1 MTAKENEQTRDASDD
16 ELGEF
21 LGDLFK
27 SHRQLMARRQRSDD
41 EAQQFLEELLSSFS
55 SSHRQ
60 PKRRITDDEDP
71 IAKRL
76 AESTTVASSR
86 EEATPVASSHEEA
99 STPSTKNHPTMSERA
114 DAAPQLP
121 GVPVPIGVLWCF
133 CSFDAC
139 LAVETVVQF
148 VKKRVEIRLAQFRPA
163 CFKIGIASDP
173 EIRFHHRD
181 GYVSE
186 GYAFMEVLWRSTP
199 ANCVAV
205 ETISVDSYIG
215 EAGCQNETR
224 GGGGSTCAWR
234 TLSTHFKPRASFS
247 RSALASPSHAMNLG
261 ADLTLKCI
269 NQFFL

>member
-1 MTAKENEQTRDASDD
+1 M
-16 ELGEF
+16 
-21 LGDLFK
+21 
-27 SHRQLMARRQRSDD
+27 
-41 EAQQFLEELLSSFS
+41 
-55 SSHRQ
+55 
-60 PKRRITDDEDP
+60 
-71 IAKRL
+71 
-76 AESTTVASSR
+76 
-86 EEATPVASSHEEA
+86 ASSHEEA
-99 STPSTKNHPTMSERA
+99 STPSTKNHPPMSERA

-148 VKKRVEIRLAQFRPA
+148 VKRRVDIRLAHFRPA
-163 CFKIGIASDP
+163 CSKIGIASDP

-224 GGGGSTCAWR
+224 GGGGVNAKRDDYWQ
-234 TLSTHFKPRASFS
+234 HVYVAFKPISFVDKF
-247 RSALASPSHAMNLG
+247 RSERVFRRPLG
-261 ADLTLKCI
+261 R
-269 NQFFL
+269 

>member
-1 MTAKENEQTRDASDD
+1 MASRRVEGTTGAASHEDAST
-16 ELGEF
+16 
-21 LGDLFK
+21 
-27 SHRQLMARRQRSDD
+27 SA
-41 EAQQFLEELLSSFS
+41 
-55 SSHRQ
+55 
-60 PKRRITDDEDP
+60 
-71 IAKRL
+71 
-76 AESTTVASSR
+76 
-86 EEATPVASSHEEA
+86 
-99 STPSTKNHPTMSERA
+99 TKNHPTMSERA

-148 VKKRVEIRLAQFRPA
+148 VKRRVEIRLAQIRPA

-205 ETISVDSYIG
+205 ETISVGSYIG
-215 EAGCQNETR
+215 EAGCQIETR
-224 GGGGSTCAWR
+224 GGGGVNAKRDDYWQHVYVAFAPISSLAEFR
-234 TLSTHFKPRASFS
+234 SERAS
-247 RSALASPSHAMNLG
+247 RTRRAPLRVGGCEP
-261 ADLTLKCI
+261 
-269 NQFFL
+269 

>member
-27 SHRQLMARRQRSDD
+27 SHRQLMAKRQRSDD
-41 EAQQFLEELLSSFS
+41 EALQFLEEMFCSFS

-60 PKRRITDDEDP
+60 PKRRITDDKDP

-148 VKKRVEIRLAQFRPA
+148 VKRRVEIRLAQFRPA

-224 GGGGSTCAWR
+224 GGGGVNATRGDYWQHVYVAFAPISFLDKFCR
-234 TLSTHFKPRASFS
+234 QRVSRAPL
-247 RSALASPSHAMNLG
+247 RVGGTDAPV
-261 ADLTLKCI
+261 D
-269 NQFFL
+269 

>member
-1 MTAKENEQTRDASDD
+1 M
-16 ELGEF
+16 
-21 LGDLFK
+21 
-27 SHRQLMARRQRSDD
+27 
-41 EAQQFLEELLSSFS
+41 
-55 SSHRQ
+55 
-60 PKRRITDDEDP
+60 
-71 IAKRL
+71 
-76 AESTTVASSR
+76 
-86 EEATPVASSHEEA
+86 ASSHEEA

-148 VKKRVEIRLAQFRPA
+148 VKRRVEIRLAQFRPA

-173 EIRFHHRD
+173 EIRFHHRA

-186 GYAFMEVLWRSTP
+186 GYASMEVLWRSTP

-224 GGGGSTCAWR
+224 GGGGVNAKRDDSWQHVYVA
-234 TLSTHFKPRASFS
+234 FKPISLLDKF
-247 RSALASPSHAMNLG
+247 RSERVFRRPLG
-261 ADLTLKCI
+261 R
-269 NQFFL
+269 

>member
-99 STPSTKNHPTMSERA
+99 STPSTKNHPTMS
-114 DAAPQLP
+114 
-121 GVPVPIGVLWCF
+121 
-133 CSFDAC
+133 
-139 LAVETVVQF
+139 
-148 VKKRVEIRLAQFRPA
+148 
-163 CFKIGIASDP
+163 
-173 EIRFHHRD
+173 
-181 GYVSE
+181 
-186 GYAFMEVLWRSTP
+186 
-199 ANCVAV
+199 
-205 ETISVDSYIG
+205 
-215 EAGCQNETR
+215 
-224 GGGGSTCAWR
+224 
-234 TLSTHFKPRASFS
+234 
-247 RSALASPSHAMNLG
+247 
-261 ADLTLKCI
+261 
-269 NQFFL
+269 